1 MATNNYAD
9 QKATLGDVQKAIK
22 ELQEAEQ
29 KTKEPE
35 KRIVILEVYG
45 GCRHIRFTDEGTY
58 CAAYIHGGWEKIEP
72 EACDNCTREKYLE
85 GKSRQEVLDLITRT
99 LEKKAEQMVR
109 ANLETD
115 IYDNPGG
122 REEIAQAVLDAL
134 LKGENQ

>member
-1 MATNNYAD
+1 MN
-9 QKATLGDVQKAIK
+9 
-22 ELQEAEQ
+22 
-29 KTKEPE
+29 EPE

-58 CAAYIHGGWEKIEP
+58 CAAYIHGGWEKIDP
-72 EACDNCTREKYLE
+72 KTCDNCTREKYLE

-99 LEKKAEQMVR
+99 LEKKAEQMAR

-115 IYDNPGG
+115 IYESPGG